1 MIRIMTENE
10 KKMKNIF
17 ANILDIDVSNIGEKT
32 SSENTPSWD
41 SFNTMLIASELEEE
55 FSVKFTMD
63 DIFNF
68 RDFTGM
74 KKLLIKYG
82 IEV

>member
-17 ANILDIDVSNIGEKT
+17 ANILDIDVSNIEETT

-68 RDFTGM
+68 RDFIGI
-74 KKLLIKYG
+74 KKLLIEYG